1 MIIEDY
7 APVYFETLKRQATP
21 AIYEGK
27 FVHVAG
33 PHEEFLIL
41 APTLMCKY
49 HAHIVAHFCSLRDDV
64 SFVLSGDNGRFTT
77 HGWIMRGGG
86 RFRLNR
92 AERLFALWGSSKA
105 YGAFDGEAIR
115 EKLSEVGGWEGY
127 EVKLGEP
134 A

>member
-1 MIIEDY
+1 MTIEDY

-41 APTLMCKY
+41 APTQMCKY
-49 HAHIVAHFCSLRDDV
+49 HAHIVARFCSLRDDV

-77 HGWIMRGGG
+77 HGWVVRGGG

-92 AERLFALWGSSKA
+92 AERLLALWGSSKA

-115 EKLSEVGGWEGY
+115 RKVNEVTGWEGY

-134 A
+134 V